1 MYQANQ
7 QIVHINLDDILPNRF
22 QPRLK
27 FNEEEIANLAESIKE
42 HGVIQPIVVRKLGD
56 RYELIAGERRTKA
69 SIMAGKTTIPAI
81 VVDLNDSESAEVAL
95 IENVQRQD
103 LTSIEEAVSYRKIL
117 DMGYLNQ
124 SQLADKVGKK
134 QSTIANKLRL
144 LTLPKKVQDALL
156 DSQISERHARSL
168 LRLDNVEKQNKM
180 LDRIIEER
188 LTVRK
193 TDQEIDKMINN
204 SKIEVLDINNL
215 PRKGEE
221 EMNNNYDMN
230 GMGIP
235 TNNVVPE
242 FSTPTSP
249 NPGFMDIERIQNQAQ
264 DINVSAPMPS
274 VPEQTMST
282 ISVEQKSDEIP
293 VPKFFNLLDPQPINN
308 STSEP
313 SIESPSVAESV
324 TALEPKEQNENFN
337 IFDVPNTQINLE
349 PQQTMD
355 IPNVSVENTIAPEIQ
370 PVADFST
377 PIDLYQAPIEPEM
390 PTPVAH
396 QPELNSTFEAF
407 NPIESQSVEVPLPT
421 IEPVSINES
430 NDEIA
435 IIDENIFNEET
446 ASPIPTLEPQPV
458 SLPIKDAI
466 VKVRECSNVLNQMG
480 YVVDTDEID
489 LDDKY
494 QVIFNIQK

>member
-204 SKIEVLDINNL
+204 SKIEVLDINSL

-221 EMNNNYDMN
+221 KMNNNYDMN

-235 TNNVVPE
+235 TNNIVPDVAE
-242 FSTPTSP
+242 PAVQNKGF
-249 NPGFMDIERIQNQAQ
+249 NPGFMDIDRIQNQAQ
-264 DINVSAPMPS
+264 DINVSVPVS
-274 VPEQTMST
+274 STPEQIIPT
-282 ISVEQKSDEIP
+282 IPTEQQHDEIP
-293 VPKFFNLLDPQPINN
+293 TPKFFNLLDPQPVVQNN
-308 STSEP
+308 
-313 SIESPSVAESV
+313 
-324 TALEPKEQNENFN
+324 LEPVQTIEPAPTVAQPEISNENNGFN
-337 IFDVPNTQINLE
+337 IFDVPSTQINLE
-349 PQQTMD
+349 PQNVTQTMD
-355 IPNVSVENTIAPEIQ
+355 IPSVAVENTLEQEIQ
-370 PVADFST
+370 PVADFSA
-377 PIDLYQAPIEPEM
+377 PIDLYQAPVETEISTPEEP
-390 PTPVAH
+390 V
-396 QPELNSTFEAF
+396 STF
-407 NPIESQSVEVPLPT
+407 
-421 IEPVSINES
+421 EPVSIEES

-435 IIDENIFNEET
+435 IIDENEF
-446 ASPIPTLEPQPV
+446 SDSDVQPV
-458 SLPIKDAI
+458 LPQQPVMQALPIKDAI
-466 VKVRECSNVLNQMG
+466 AKVRECSSTLNQMG
-480 YVVDTDEID
+480 YVVDIEEID
-489 LDDKY
+489 LEDIY
-494 QVIFNIQK
+494 QIIFKIQK